1 MPEIYLTQADRKR
14 AKREKLLNEIGNGL
28 AVYKK
33 NNHRSNQQL
42 ASMLGFGHPT
52 IKKILDGEALSR
64 ISTEQFLDVLE
75 LSGME
80 IRKRRDVKG
89 EISNE
94 DLSNVFKSLAK
105 KLEAG

>member
-14 AKREKLLNEIGNGL
+14 AKRENLLNEIGNGL

-33 NNHRSNQQL
+33 NNHLSNQRL